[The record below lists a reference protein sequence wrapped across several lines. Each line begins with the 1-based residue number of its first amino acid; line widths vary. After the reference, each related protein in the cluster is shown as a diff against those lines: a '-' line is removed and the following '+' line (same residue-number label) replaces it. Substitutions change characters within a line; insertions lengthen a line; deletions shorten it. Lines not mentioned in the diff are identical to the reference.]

1 MGWIG
6 CVRCENF
13 RSDFVVWNF
22 ALIAPVQPILHRVW
36 CGNEILPNAPKH
48 YETHQNMSLGSDGVD
63 WADLVQ
69 KILTQLFGLNFCINC
84 NSSSCFE
91 PSIVKQRNG
100 PKCPQTL
107 RNKTKHEFRVQW
119 GWIGCIRC
127 EKIGHD
133 FVAWTFEIIAPVQPI
148 LHWVYCRNEMVPNA
162 PKHYH
167 EMVQNAP
174 KHYQTQQKMSVG
186 SNGVD
191 QVRSLWKHPTQLH
204 GTNFCI
210 NCTSSVHF
218 ALSLLP

>member
-13 RSDFVVWNF
+13 RRNFVVRNF
-22 ALIAPVQPILHRVW
+22 ASIALVQPILHRVW

-48 YETHQNMSLGSDGVD
+48 YETHQNMSIGSNGVD
-63 WADLVQ
+63 WADLLQ
-69 KILTQLFGLNFCINC
+69 KILTQLCGLNFCINC

-91 PSIVKQRNG
+91 PSIVKQWNG

-127 EKIGHD
+127 DKFGHD
-133 FVAWTFEIIAPVQPI
+133 FVAWTFELIAPVQPI

-162 PKHYH
+162 PKHY
-167 EMVQNAP
+167 
-174 KHYQTQQKMSVG
+174 QTQQKMSVG

-191 QVRSLWKHPTQLH
+191 QVRSLRKHPTQLH